1 MPPFILSCF
10 TYLAAALPGST
21 LGMLWPS
28 MRISVREPLSA
39 LAILLVAGV
48 AAQVV
53 SSAATGRVRARV
65 RQGTLIAAGAALM
78 AAALAMESAA
88 TALWLLVVGSA
99 VYSAGFGFVNTALNV
114 YAAARFGPRNITWM
128 HATYGLGA
136 TLGPLLVT
144 ALLVSGAGWRAAV
157 ASMSAVLA
165 LVAIV
170 LAATR
175 HRWEVPPREPKG
187 APPSGLRSDEA
198 KLHRDEGRRRA
209 KSARRRA
216 GEQSAR
222 RRAGEQSAR
231 RRAGEQSA
239 RRRAGEQ
246 SARRR
251 AGERSVGVAI
261 AFIAIESGIETAAG
275 IWGYVFLT
283 SGQGVSATVA
293 GVAVS
298 AYWAMMFAGR
308 ALLGPVAER
317 AGASRVLAIAIAGV
331 PAGALLMTVPGPAA
345 LSVAGMMLLGLAAA
359 PVFPLLT
366 LTTAAR
372 VGEGG
377 AATAVGLQTAASAI
391 GSAALPSGIGL
402 VIGVAGAQVTGPALL
417 VLGLAMCAVYAL
429 ALRPARAVGTV
440 RG

>member
-39 LAILLVAGV
+39 LAILLVVGV
-48 AAQVV
+48 TAQVV
-53 SSAATGRVRARV
+53 SSATTGRVRARV
-65 RQGTLIAAGAALM
+65 RQGTLVAAGAALM

-144 ALLVSGAGWRAAV
+144 ALLVGGAGWRAAV

-165 LVAIV
+165 VVALVLYV
-170 LAATR
+170 TR
-175 HRWEVPPREPKG
+175 RRWDAPSLPREPKG
-187 APPSGLRSDEA
+187 APPSGLRSAEA
-198 KLHRDEGRRRA
+198 KLQSDEGRRRA

-216 GEQSAR
+216 GQT
-222 RRAGEQSAR
+222 Q
-231 RRAGEQSA
+231 
-239 RRRAGEQ
+239 
-246 SARRR
+246 
-251 AGERSVGVAI
+251 I
-261 AFIAIESGIETAAG
+261 AASFIAIESGIETAAG

-283 SGQGVSATVA
+283 SGRGVSATVA

-402 VIGVAGAQVTGPALL
+402 VIGVTGAQVTGPALL

-440 RG
+440 RA

>member
-1 MPPFILSCF
+1 MPPFVLSCF

-28 MRISVREPLSA
+28 MRLSVREPLSA
-39 LAILLVAGV
+39 LAILLIAGV

-53 SSAATGRVRARV
+53 ASAATGRVRARV
-65 RQGTLIAAGAALM
+65 RQGTLVAAGVALM

-99 VYSAGFGFVNTALNV
+99 VFSTGFGFVNAALNV

-128 HATYGLGA
+128 HASYGLGA
-136 TLGPLLVT
+136 TLGPLVVT
-144 ALLVSGAGWRAAV
+144 ALLAGAGWRAAV

-165 LVAIV
+165 VVALV

-175 HRWEVPPREPKG
+175 HRWDEPPREPKG
-187 APPSGLRSDEA
+187 APPDDRGAMKQSFIATREEGGLKRPEA
-198 KLHRDEGRRRA
+198 RGKA
-209 KSARRRA
+209 SRA
-216 GEQSAR
+216 GAT
-222 RRAGEQSAR
+222 A
-231 RRAGEQSA
+231 
-239 RRRAGEQ
+239 
-246 SARRR
+246 
-251 AGERSVGVAI
+251 V
-261 AFIAIESGIETAAG
+261 FIAVESGIETAAG

-283 SGQGVSATVA
+283 SGRGVSATVA

-317 AGASRVLAIAIAGV
+317 AGASRVLAIAIAAV
-331 PAGALLMTVPGPAA
+331 PAGALLMAAPGPAA
-345 LSVAGMMLLGLAAA
+345 LAVAGMMLLGLAAA

-366 LTTAAR
+366 LTTADR
-372 VGEGG
+372 VGEDG
-377 AATAVGLQTAASAI
+377 AAMAVGLQTAASAV

-402 VIGVAGAQVTGPALL
+402 VIAAGGAQATGPALL

-440 RG
+440 RT

>member
-1 MPPFILSCF
+1 MPPFVLSCL

-21 LGMLWPS
+21 LGLLWPS
-28 MRISVREPLSA
+28 IRISVREPLSA
-39 LAILLVAGV
+39 LAILLVVGV

-53 SSAATGRVRARV
+53 TSAATGRIRARV
-65 RQGTLIAAGAALM
+65 RQGTLVAAGAALM

-88 TALWLLVVGSA
+88 TGLWLLVVGSA
-99 VYSAGFGFVNTALNV
+99 VFSAGFGFINTALNV

-128 HATYGLGA
+128 HASYGLGA

-144 ALLVSGAGWRAAV
+144 ALLAGGAGWRAAV
-157 ASMSAVLA
+157 ASMSAALA
-165 LVAIV
+165 VVALV

-175 HRWEVPPREPKG
+175 HRWEQSTPPREHKG
-187 APPSGLRSDEA
+187 APPDDGGVLKRSFSTTRE
-198 KLHRDEGRRRA
+198 EGGPKA
-209 KSARRRA
+209 PGGEWDKHSARRRTGQA
-216 GEQSAR
+216 GR
-222 RRAGEQSAR
+222 MGKT
-231 RRAGEQSA
+231 
-239 RRRAGEQ
+239 
-246 SARRR
+246 
-251 AGERSVGVAI
+251 AI
-261 AFIAIESGIETAAG
+261 AVIFIAIESGIETAAG

-283 SGQGVSATVA
+283 SGRGVPATVA

-317 AGASRVLAIAIAGV
+317 VGASRVLAIAIAGV
-331 PAGALLMTVPGPAA
+331 PAGALLMAVPGPAA
-345 LSVAGMMLLGLAAA
+345 VSVAGMMVLGLAAA

-366 LTTAAR
+366 LTTADR

-377 AATAVGLQTAASAI
+377 AAMAVGLQTAASAI

-417 VLGLAMCAVYAL
+417 VLGVAMCAVYAL
-429 ALRPARAVGTV
+429 ALRPARAVGAV
-440 RG
+440 RA